1 MIHSTAII
9 HPRAQLDTG
18 VEVGPY
24 AVVEEGVTIGPRCK
38 IGPFVHL
45 SGRTTIGADNAFYAG
60 VAIGTPPQDV
70 KYAGSPSLTRIG
82 DRNSFREHVTVNR
95 ATDETGDTVI
105 GSDNLFMAG
114 SHVGHNAQVGNGC
127 VLANAALLAGH
138 VEVHDKV
145 VISGSC
151 LVHQFVRVGTFSM
164 MQGGAGISKD
174 LPPYT
179 MAQGVN
185 EICGLNAIGLR
196 RAGFSS
202 EDRLELKRL
211 YRFLFRGSL
220 GLLDAVNEARRTFC
234 CSPSIQL
241 LDFIVASK
249 RGVPTDVGRSRR
261 RVAAFPA
268 AAENRDELAV

>member
-1 MIHSTAII
+1 MIHPTAII
-9 HPRAQLDTG
+9 DPRAQLDVG

-24 AVVEEGVTIGPRCK
+24 AVIDAGVVVGPRCK

-45 SGRTTIGADNAFYAG
+45 TCKTTIGADNTFHTGA
-60 VAIGTPPQDV
+60 VIGTPPQDF
-70 KYAGSPSLTRIG
+70 KYTGSLSRTRIG
-82 DRNSFREHVTVNR
+82 DRNAFREHVTVNR
-95 ATDETGDTVI
+95 ATDETQDTII

-114 SHVGHNAQVGNGC
+114 SHVGHNARVGNRC

-138 VEVHDKV
+138 VEVHDCA

-151 LVHQFVRVGTFSM
+151 LVHQFVRVGTFAM

-185 EICGLNAIGLR
+185 AICGLNSVGLR
-196 RAGFSS
+196 RAGVCS

-220 GLLDAVNEARRTFC
+220 GLLRAVDEARRTFRRF
-234 CSPSIQL
+234 PSIRL
-241 LDFIVASK
+241 LDFIELSK
-249 RGVPTDVGRSRR
+249 RGVPTDVGRARR
-261 RVAAFPA
+261 RVGALRLGDGVPDPA
-268 AAENRDELAV
+268 